1 MADCHALFIDL
12 LTPKSPRGGLIEIHE
27 VMKSRYAG
35 FGGIKYKTSNE
46 PILNNY
52 E

>member
-12 LTPKSPRGGLIEIHE
+12 LTPKSPRGGLIEIQK

-35 FGGIKYKTSNE
+35 FGGKNE
-46 PILNNY
+46 LFQQPLGVRP
-52 E
+52 